1 MTLLNDKMKTG
12 EHSFP
17 PQSKG
22 VLLHVAACNALVKLQ
37 SFGKTYAY
45 SEKRVTVL
53 KSTPS
58 ARKI

>member
-45 SEKRVTVL
+45 SEKRVTV
-53 KSTPS
+53 
-58 ARKI
+58 